1 MTLPACRFKK
11 SPFGGFQ
18 MIISSPQEAL
28 HIMAHSSHGSLAAA
42 AKAFAQTLRPGPEFV
57 GSCREGHPG
66 GEMR

>member
-1 MTLPACRFKK
+1 
-11 SPFGGFQ
+11 

-57 GSCREGHPG
+57 GSCRPKATLAAK
-66 GEMR
+66 